1 MTTDSETSTDP
12 QAGHDGSGRTSTPVR
27 KLDGIAVAGIV
38 LAIVVAMTV
47 PADKLQGDVQRL
59 MYVHVPSAWVAFL
72 AFGVTALS
80 SIAWLRTHKVTWD
93 TTAAASA
100 FVGVFFTGTALA
112 SGMIWGKPT
121 WGVFWTWDARLV
133 STALLFVIYLGYLA
147 LRRATPDP
155 IDRARRSAIMGIIAA
170 LQVAVVYKS
179 VDWWVTLHQQSS
191 RNSIDPAL
199 RLSLWVSVLA
209 FTIVYIGLTSRRRA
223 LLEAE
228 ESLRLRGLRGS
239 AVAGDAI
246 SKPNLEA
253 RSDG

>member
-1 MTTDSETSTDP
+1 MTTDSETSANT
-12 QAGHDGSGRTSTPVR
+12 QSSGSPGARRPVPIR
-27 KLDGIAVAGIV
+27 KLDVIAVVGIV
-38 LAIVVAMTV
+38 MAIVVAMTV
-47 PADKLQGDVQRL
+47 PADKLQGEVQRL

-72 AFGVTALS
+72 AFGVTAVAS
-80 SIAWLRTHKVTWD
+80 VAWLRTRKMGWD

-155 IDRARRSAIMGIIAA
+155 VDRARRSAIVGVIAA
-170 LQVAVVYKS
+170 FQVAVVYKS

-191 RNSIDPAL
+191 RDSIDPAL

-209 FTIVYIGLTSRRRA
+209 FTIVYVGLTTRRKA

-228 ESLRLRGLRGS
+228 ETLRLRGLRSS

-246 SKPNLEA
+246 SVPNL
-253 RSDG
+253 DLPDD